1 MRLTRS
7 AQIAFFCSLCLGL
20 FVYFV
25 INTSKILSKVKP
37 STISSMPTKKLL
49 KKPIL
54 QNGLSQIHWELNGMN
69 QNDPILIQ
77 TIKNDILIPP
87 NQPKQPLTLK
97 NPKVSENGQFGQVP
111 KIEKIL
117 GLSKNNPQ
125 SGFFIEAG
133 AADGEWFSNTLYFER
148 HHNWT
153 GLLVEPNPDL
163 LSELVKTHR

>member
-1 MRLTRS
+1 MKWG
-7 AQIAFFCSLCLGL
+7 QIRALFFCSLWIGL
-20 FVYFV
+20 FVYV
-25 INTSKILSKVKP
+25 YVKPEAKP
-37 STISSMPTKKLL
+37 STISSKPTKKLL
-49 KKPIL
+49 TKPKANL
-54 QNGLSQIHWELNGMN
+54 QNSFSKIHWNLNGMN

-77 TIKNDILIPP
+77 TIKKHILIPP

-117 GLSKNNPQ
+117 GLYKNNPQ

-163 LSELVKTHR
+163 LSDLVKTHR

>member
-1 MRLTRS
+1 
-7 AQIAFFCSLCLGL
+7 
-20 FVYFV
+20 
-25 INTSKILSKVKP
+25 
-37 STISSMPTKKLL
+37 
-49 KKPIL
+49 
-54 QNGLSQIHWELNGMN
+54 MN

-87 NQPKQPLTLK
+87 NQPKLPLTFK
-97 NPKVSENGQFGQVP
+97 NPKVPENGQFGQVP

-148 HHNWT
+148 HHGWT

-163 LSELVKTHR
+163 LSDLVKTHR